1 MKHKILAWLICF
13 GVLLPC
19 LLTGC
24 APQSTD
30 SFYHTDT
37 IISGEGHLSTDT
49 AQSSGNS
56 LSSQANS
63 SSSDEQS
70 SSVEESSPSYPAEF
84 PSADSQVDFGST
96 VSGSG
101 GQSSSSDKSSLPAS
115 EGEENDTSSSAADGG
130 ESGSSG
136 ASGGSG
142 GTAVTGERRAAWITY
157 LEYANILKG
166 KSKSTFQAN
175 INAVFDNCVS
185 QGLNTVIV
193 QVRPFGDALYD
204 SDYFPWSSYAS
215 GTEGVNPGF
224 DPLQVMVESARARG
238 LRIEA
243 WINPYR
249 IRTGSNTAL
258 SDDNPA
264 SKWLAEGS
272 DCVVKTSSGLYYNP
286 AREEVQQLVV
296 NGVAELVRNY
306 DIDAIHFDDYFYP
319 NPDDSFDNTAYQEY
333 RNAGG
338 TLSRGDWRRENV
350 NKLVRTVYATI
361 KSIDSSVELGISP
374 QCNMSNNYNQQYI
387 DVAKWLSNT
396 GYVDYIA
403 PQLYV
408 GFENATAPFAQTV
421 AEWNSMIQVSGID
434 LYVGL
439 AVYKIGQTDTWAG
452 SGKNEWLN
460 VTDMLQRQVET
471 SREQSH
477 YQGFI
482 LYRYDSFAN
491 PTSDVKS
498 QVAQEMA
505 NLRSILQ

>member
-1 MKHKILAWLICF
+1 MKDKILVWVLCISL
-13 GVLLPC
+13 LLP
-19 LLTGC
+19 LAFSGC
-24 APQSTD
+24 APQSKD
-30 SFYHTDT
+30 SLYHMDT
-37 IISGEGHLSTDT
+37 VISGEGQLSSNNTPSAGDD
-49 AQSSGNS
+49 N
-56 LSSQANS
+56 LSSQS
-63 SSSDEQS
+63 GSLSGDGQS
-70 SSVEESSPSYPAEF
+70 TEESSQSYPAEF

-96 VSGSG
+96 VSGSLS
-101 GQSSSSDKSSLPAS
+101 QSSSSGR
-115 EGEENDTSSSAADGG
+115 ESSAVSGSGSGSAGSTSDSSASG
-130 ESGSSG
+130 SGSSG
-136 ASGGSG
+136 SGGSG
-142 GTAVTGERRAAWITY
+142 GAVATGERRAVWITY

-166 KSKSTFQAN
+166 KSKSVFQAN

-185 QGLNTVIV
+185 QGMNTVIL

-204 SDYFPWSSYAS
+204 SGYFPWSSYAS
-215 GTEGVNPGF
+215 GTEGVSPGF

-249 IRTGSNTAL
+249 IRTGSSNAL

-272 DCVVKTSSGLYYNP
+272 DCVVKTSSGIYYNP
-286 AREEVQQLVV
+286 AREEVRQLVV

-333 RNAGG
+333 VNAGG
-338 TLSRGDWRRENV
+338 TLGRGDWRRENV
-350 NKLVRTVYATI
+350 NKLVRAVYTTI

-387 DVAKWLSNT
+387 DVAKWLSNS

-408 GFENATAPFAQTV
+408 GFENSTAPYAQTV
-421 AEWNSMIQVSGID
+421 AQWNSMIKVSGID

-452 SGKNEWLN
+452 SGKSEWLN
-460 VTDMLQRQVET
+460 VTDMLQRQVEV

-477 YQGFI
+477 YKGFI

-491 PTSDVKS
+491 PASGVKS